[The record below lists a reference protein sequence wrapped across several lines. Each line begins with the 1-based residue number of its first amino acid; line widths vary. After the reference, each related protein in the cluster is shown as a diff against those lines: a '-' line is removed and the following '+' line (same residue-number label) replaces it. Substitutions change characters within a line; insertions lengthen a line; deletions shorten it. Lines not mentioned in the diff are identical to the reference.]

1 MFVRGK
7 IGIDALQN
15 LETCTRD
22 EDCDSSKLCTN
33 GMCVIAGCN
42 EECNVNEICQ
52 SKNRTFSCE
61 CIPDYSRDSDNKCRR
76 QCSSNEICE
85 LNEQCQNGLCT
96 PVVIYSDRCGL
107 NAVGIH
113 APHKQLC
120 ACPRG
125 FGGDPYRHCLKRCE
139 TDYECEDSEICHH
152 NLCSNACLPS
162 LKKCSYK
169 QKCEVKNHTVD
180 CLNEPSEYKS
190 CETSGDCDEKS
201 YCAGGQSLCIP
212 LCDPQTCADNEFCHE
227 KTFFSSEQFTL
238 RGISCKCDA
247 NPILVHGSRKCHKQC
262 DSDEICEENEYCN
275 HRNWCVPRKH

>member
-1 MFVRGK
+1 MLF
-7 IGIDALQN
+7 GILVEKCA
-15 LETCTRD
+15 RD

-33 GMCVIAGCN
+33 GICVIGCN
-42 EECNVNEICQ
+42 EKCNVNEICQ
-52 SKNRTFSCE
+52 GNNRTFSCE

-139 TDYECEDSEICHH
+139 TDYECEDSEICYD
-152 NLCSNACLPS
+152 NLCSNACWPS
-162 LKKCSYK
+162 LNPCPHR
-169 QKCEVKNHTVD
+169 QKCEVKNHFIN
-180 CLNEPSEYKS
+180 CLNEPSEYKP
-190 CETSGDCDEKS
+190 CEHHLDCEENS
-201 YCAGGQSLCIP
+201 YCVRKEALCIP
-212 LCDPQTCADNEFCHE
+212 LCDPQTCSDGE
-227 KTFFSSEQFTL
+227 KCELITL
-238 RGISCKCDA
+238 IP
-247 NPILVHGSRKCHKQC
+247 NPSFMFRNKQCTCNSPKIFVDDSLQCFRPC
-262 DSDEICEENEYCN
+262 DSDEICEENEYCYFS
-275 HRNWCVPRKH
+275 NWCFPRKH